1 MHIIKSKEIRT
12 VTRKEQDVL
21 LSNNNSINPFKGRF
35 NDAFFKNRWHVF
47 SPLVSLMSVKSFRMC
62 WSSWSI
68 IRNIKVND
76 AQHNSLCQHSHVHN
90 YSTDW
95 HLNQFGT
102 YHTIWYVSNPSA
114 ASNYIRLLPVMPMYI
129 RTVLAHA
136 DEISFG
142 FGWCQR
148 AVALLEWH
156 PSLLYTV
163 MDSDVTWN
171 CLSWN
176 LNLHKQTIEIGSVWP
191 RSSRLP
197 WSRENSPTAISLC
210 VPSCLLFFP
219 LTLSSLLLSFN
230 GPLTY
235 KC

>member
-1 MHIIKSKEIRT
+1 MLY
-12 VTRKEQDVL
+12 D
-21 LSNNNSINPFKGRF
+21 NNSTENINPLKA
-35 NDAFFKNRWHVF
+35 DLLMPSLKNRWHMF
-47 SPLVSLMSVKSFRMC
+47 SPLVSLMSVKSFRMRR
-62 WSSWSI
+62 SSWSI
-68 IRNIKVND
+68 IRNWCIKVND
-76 AQHNSLCQHSHVHN
+76 AQHNSLCQHSRVHN

-95 HLNQFGT
+95 LLNQFGT

-114 ASNYIRLLPVMPMYI
+114 ASIYIRLLPIMPMCI
-129 RTVLAHA
+129 RTVLA

-142 FGWCQR
+142 FWWCQR

-156 PSLLYTV
+156 PSLLYAV
-163 MDSDVTWN
+163 MDSDVTWS

-176 LNLHKQTIEIGSVWP
+176 SNLHKQTIKVCSAWP
-191 RSSRLP
+191 RSARLP
-197 WSRENSPTAISLC
+197 CSRENSPTAISLC

-219 LTLSSLLLSFN
+219 LPLSSLLLSFN